1 MAFISEFNSL
11 MWGYVLSII
20 LLGTGL
26 VYSIATGFPQLTQFG
41 KIWDSLKAN
50 MNGEG
55 GISGFSALCATVG
68 GQVGTGS
75 LVGVASA
82 LLAGGP
88 GALFWMWITALFGMV
103 ISFAE
108 AVLGQLYHEKSPDGN
123 FYGGAPY
130 YMTKGLHNKTLACLY
145 AAFTVFTMG
154 IAIVMLQTH
163 SIASAVT
170 VIYPLPIWVLGI
182 GVALLTALVVLG
194 GVKRITETAS
204 LVVPFMAVIYLLGVI
219 YIVITHFAQ
228 IPALFAQIMS
238 SAFTTE
244 AAAGGAV
251 GYTIKEAVRNGVARG
266 LFSNDAGNGC
276 AAAMHASAKVEHPAM
291 QGFAAMFGTF
301 MTTIVIC
308 SCTAFVM
315 LLAPGSVTG
324 GRQGMDLLQA
334 AMEYHLGGF
343 GVVFIA
349 VTLALFSF
357 STFLGILYYARCNVA
372 YLFGDRWLWQTAY
385 KVLALVMLVVGG
397 MEAYTVVWDLG
408 DVGIGLMTI
417 FNMLALYPLSGEALT
432 ALREYEAKKKLK

>member
-170 VIYPLPIWVLGI
+170 VIYLGSAFLGGRIAGRRTENKKYLWGLLAGMCYFAVLF
-182 GVALLTALVVLG
+182 LLTLILKRNIDPSSIQTITTACLCMGGGMLG
-194 GVKRITETAS
+194 G
-204 LVVPFMAVIYLLGVI
+204 
-219 YIVITHFAQ
+219 
-228 IPALFAQIMS
+228 
-238 SAFTTE
+238 
-244 AAAGGAV
+244 
-251 GYTIKEAVRNGVARG
+251 
-266 LFSNDAGNGC
+266 
-276 AAAMHASAKVEHPAM
+276 
-291 QGFAAMFGTF
+291 
-301 MTTIVIC
+301 
-308 SCTAFVM
+308 
-315 LLAPGSVTG
+315 
-324 GRQGMDLLQA
+324 
-334 AMEYHLGGF
+334 
-343 GVVFIA
+343 
-349 VTLALFSF
+349 
-357 STFLGILYYARCNVA
+357 
-372 YLFGDRWLWQTAY
+372 
-385 KVLALVMLVVGG
+385 
-397 MEAYTVVWDLG
+397 
-408 DVGIGLMTI
+408 
-417 FNMLALYPLSGEALT
+417 MLAF
-432 ALREYEAKKKLK
+432 